1 MGASFQHHN
10 EDIVPYSHF
19 QEQLRPVH
27 HLQNKE
33 DEDTIAQC
41 EQHRVP
47 RFNILFSAIKQRI
60 GNATEV
66 HNLPNEICR
75 YGVAAET
82 EQPPPSF
89 GVALDINPPIEKRK

>member
-1 MGASFQHHN
+1 M
-10 EDIVPYSHF
+10 PSHAITSAYTSYLEKEF
-19 QEQLRPVH
+19 GTIH
-27 HLQNKE
+27 YLQYKE
-33 DEDTIAQC
+33 HYYAIAQC
-41 EQHRVP
+41 EQHGVP
-47 RFNILFSAIKQRI
+47 RFNILFSAIEQRH

-75 YGVAAET
+75 YGVATKT